1 MYSAEYDDYWW
12 ETHNSILHVAMSQ
25 IILGETEQAPHWSW
39 QRPMSQEMF
48 VSYVWPNVP
57 ENTPI
62 VIIICHY
69 GAFLSLVPTPFK
81 VIIVFDLI
89 ES

>member
-1 MYSAEYDDYWW
+1 
-12 ETHNSILHVAMSQ
+12 MSQ
-25 IILGETEQAPHWSW
+25 IILGEPEQAPHWSW

-48 VSYVWPNVP
+48 MSYVWP

-69 GAFLSLVPTPFK
+69 GAFLSLVPHT
-81 VIIVFDLI
+81 I
-89 ES
+89 